1 MTVSTQVSRNEYT
14 GNGATT
20 QYDFTFRIL
29 DKSHLLV
36 QTLDTSENIV
46 TLTLGTDYTVTG
58 VNRYNGGKVVLTSAL
73 PAGYKISIERSTP
86 VTQEASIR
94 NQGGFFPEIHED
106 ALDKLTML
114 VQQAYGWWS
123 GLSLRKPSWLA
134 NYYDALNNRIR
145 NLRDPSQDQ
154 DAVTKSYADGLYDG
168 AISYSDAQFER
179 TLRVPESSVGVI
191 PGVAARKNH
200 ILAFNSTG
208 NPITVLPESG
218 SAADVLIDLASS
230 EDGLGSYMVN
240 FKRNPLAAAI
250 STAVSVAMALSS
262 LNVSVWEF
270 RDLVTDRPDAED
282 QNTWDWSP
290 AIQAAYN
297 NIGTYLPYIMGTNT
311 RHASATLQFP
321 PGYYRC
327 SEQVQADF
335 SSYSGYVYG
344 RPKVTITGYGASIGC
359 GVEQDYAWV
368 IKGTLLNLSGL
379 DFVTDPTVN
388 YAYGLK
394 LGDENKTTSNYAV
407 TGVIRDVRG
416 FNLTKFIVCGWA
428 FDMRIEGIYATGF
441 KQDPSVSEPATAFE
455 ILKHVSDNCNN
466 ITIIRPQFETTN
478 TKNYRA
484 FRIIGN
490 STLST
495 HHDIHIWGG
504 HFESHQWGIRL
515 ISIEADTTTS
525 RPAIT
530 RSSFNGMTLLE
541 NGADGDTTAPASTNL
556 IVLEQTHSCAFRSC
570 NISTTNTTTN
580 AYDPLSHKSLIKYS
594 GSAMRL
600 LLDSCYFVTAFA
612 GVAGSSNNRN
622 MYSVVDTTEHSSG
635 RYSLTYRD
643 CTINNFAT
651 TVSNGCV
658 MAGGTNG
665 SRKII
670 ESISDDGTKWSLGY
684 TTNDAM
690 TGTVADMITVSNDGV
705 VIANSF
711 AATNFDSSSAIRI
724 GYNNTTPGQ
733 RSINFYGAGTTTL
746 TGQVYGNS
754 AGSVTVTSTNNIFL
768 SPNGGSGETMYTGNL
783 KPNATGSYSL
793 GTSSFYPNNIY
804 SQNAVTVV
812 SDVNYKANVKVLSEE
827 EEYQTL
833 ISAVGSL
840 PFSAWQLKSAIAE
853 KGADSARW
861 HVGVIAQQVKSAITD
876 AGLDWTKYGLITYES
891 FSQEVTKGDDG
902 YYYPVVDE
910 EEAPKIPVNACG
922 YIDAIDGADSV
933 ITADDG
939 TITYTREIYMLRME
953 EFFTLRMAYIE
964 RKFS

>member
-1 MTVSTQVSRNEYT
+1 M
-14 GNGATT
+14 ATT
-20 QYDFTFRIL
+20 PTNKPIPSEDPRDLKFNAGKIDEEVNGSADYYTDRFGVQRLTNTGRNNQFQDAQTEREHDFTEQMTQQADDWLGQFNQQNS
-29 DKSHLLV
+29 DFQQFLLSSGY
-36 QTLDTSENIV
+36 QF
-46 TLTLGTDYTVTG
+46 LGDYEDG
-58 VNRYNGGKVVLTSAL
+58 PFQFSA
-73 PAGYKISIERSTP
+73 
-86 VTQEASIR
+86 R
-94 NQGGFFPEIHED
+94 NQYIRYDNQYYRLNAATDVGFTTTGID
-106 ALDKLTML
+106 AT
-114 VQQAYGWWS
+114 S
-123 GLSLRKPSWLA
+123 FA
-134 NYYDALNNRIR
+134 ND
-145 NLRDPSQDQ
+145 
-154 DAVTKSYADGLYDG
+154 VTHFVLMDGD
-168 AISYSDAQFER
+168 
-179 TLRVPESSVGVI
+179 TLRQ
-191 PGVAARKNH
+191 N
-200 ILAFNSTG
+200 
-208 NPITVLPESG
+208 
-218 SAADVLIDLASS
+218 LASS
-230 EDGLGSYMVN
+230 EDGMGGYLVDAT
-240 FKRNPLAAAI
+240 RNPLAAAI
-250 STAVSVAMALSS
+250 KTQTVAAALSA
-262 LNVSVWEF
+262 LRISVWEF
-270 RDLVTDRPDAED
+270 AHHITDKPDASD
-282 QNTWDWSP
+282 PNTWDWSP
-290 AIQAAYN
+290 AIQAAFDY
-297 NIGTYLPYIMGTNT
+297 IGTYVSLTINGNT
-311 RHASATLQFP
+311 RYASAGLDFP

-327 SEQVQADF
+327 SSQVIADF

-344 RPKVTITGYGASIGC
+344 RPRVTITGYGASVGC
-359 GVEQDYAWV
+359 GVEQDFTWKV
-368 IKGTLLNLSGL
+368 IGTLLNMSGP
-379 DFVTDPTVN
+379 DFVADATVN
-388 YAYGLK
+388 YSYAMK
-394 LGDENKTTSNYAV
+394 LGDESQTTSNYAV

-416 FNLTKFIVCGWA
+416 FGLTKFIVCGWA
-428 FDMRIEGIYATGF
+428 FDMRIEGPYATGF

-515 ISIEADTTTS
+515 ISIEADTATS

-541 NGADGDTTAPASTNL
+541 NGGDGDTTAPASTNL
-556 IVLEQTHSCAFRSC
+556 IVLEQTHNCAFRSC

-612 GVAGSSNNRN
+612 GVSGASNNRN

-643 CTINNFAT
+643 CTINNYAT
-651 TVSNGCV
+651 SVANGRV
-658 MAGGTNG
+658 MSGGATG

-670 ESISDDGTKWSLGY
+670 ESISDDGNTWSLGY

-690 TGTVADMITVSNDGV
+690 TGAVAVMISVSYDGV
-705 VIANSF
+705 VTAGSF
-711 AATNFDSSSAIRI
+711 AATNFDPSSAIRI
-724 GYNNTTPGQ
+724 GYNNTIAGQ
-733 RSINFYGAGTTTL
+733 RSVNFYGAGNTTL

-754 AGSVTVTSTNNIFL
+754 AGSVTVSSTNNIFL
-768 SPNGGSGETMYTGNL
+768 IPNSGSGETLYTGNL

-793 GTSSFYPNNIY
+793 GTSSFYPKNIY

-812 SDVNYKANVKVLSEE
+812 CDVNYKANVKVLSEE

-833 ISAVGSL
+833 ISAVGSV

-876 AGLDWTKYGLITYES
+876 AGLDWTKYGVITYES
-891 FSQEVTKGDDG
+891 FSQAVTKGDDG
-902 YYYPVVDE
+902 YYYPVVGE
-910 EEAPKIPVNACG
+910 EEASKIPVNASG

-964 RKFS
+964 SKLS

>member
-1 MTVSTQVSRNEYT
+1 
-14 GNGATT
+14 
-20 QYDFTFRIL
+20 
-29 DKSHLLV
+29 
-36 QTLDTSENIV
+36 
-46 TLTLGTDYTVTG
+46 
-58 VNRYNGGKVVLTSAL
+58 
-73 PAGYKISIERSTP
+73 
-86 VTQEASIR
+86 
-94 NQGGFFPEIHED
+94 
-106 ALDKLTML
+106 
-114 VQQAYGWWS
+114 
-123 GLSLRKPSWLA
+123 
-134 NYYDALNNRIR
+134 
-145 NLRDPSQDQ
+145 
-154 DAVTKSYADGLYDG
+154 
-168 AISYSDAQFER
+168 
-179 TLRVPESSVGVI
+179 
-191 PGVAARKNH
+191 
-200 ILAFNSTG
+200 
-208 NPITVLPESG
+208 
-218 SAADVLIDLASS
+218 
-230 EDGLGSYMVN
+230 
-240 FKRNPLAAAI
+240 
-250 STAVSVAMALSS
+250 
-262 LNVSVWEF
+262 
-270 RDLVTDRPDAED
+270 
-282 QNTWDWSP
+282 
-290 AIQAAYN
+290 
-297 NIGTYLPYIMGTNT
+297 
-311 RHASATLQFP
+311 
-321 PGYYRC
+321 
-327 SEQVQADF
+327 
-335 SSYSGYVYG
+335 
-344 RPKVTITGYGASIGC
+344 
-359 GVEQDYAWV
+359 
-368 IKGTLLNLSGL
+368 
-379 DFVTDPTVN
+379 
-388 YAYGLK
+388 
-394 LGDENKTTSNYAV
+394 
-407 TGVIRDVRG
+407 
-416 FNLTKFIVCGWA
+416 
-428 FDMRIEGIYATGF
+428 
-441 KQDPSVSEPATAFE
+441 
-455 ILKHVSDNCNN
+455 
-466 ITIIRPQFETTN
+466 
-478 TKNYRA
+478 
-484 FRIIGN
+484 
-490 STLST
+490 
-495 HHDIHIWGG
+495 
-504 HFESHQWGIRL
+504 
-515 ISIEADTTTS
+515 
-525 RPAIT
+525 
-530 RSSFNGMTLLE
+530 
-541 NGADGDTTAPASTNL
+541 
-556 IVLEQTHSCAFRSC
+556 
-570 NISTTNTTTN
+570 TNTTTN

-651 TVSNGCV
+651 TVSNGRV

-711 AATNFDSSSAIRI
+711 AATNFDPSSAIRI

-768 SPNGGSGETMYTGNL
+768 VANGGSGETMYTGNL
-783 KPNATGSYSL
+783 KPNAAGSYSF

-812 SDVNYKANVKVLSEE
+812 CDVNYKANVKVLSEE

-833 ISAVGSL
+833 ISAVGSV

>member
-1 MTVSTQVSRNEYT
+1 M
-14 GNGATT
+14 ATT
-20 QYDFTFRIL
+20 PTNKPIPSEDPRDLKFNAGKIDEEVNGSADYYTDRFGVQRLTNTGRNNQFQTAQTEREHDFTEQMTQQADDWLGQFNQQNS
-29 DKSHLLV
+29 DFQQFLLNSGY
-36 QTLDTSENIV
+36 QF
-46 TLTLGTDYTVTG
+46 LGDYDDG
-58 VNRYNGGKVVLTSAL
+58 PFQFSA
-73 PAGYKISIERSTP
+73 
-86 VTQEASIR
+86 R
-94 NQGGFFPEIHED
+94 NQYIRYDNQYYRLNAATDVGFTTTGID
-106 ALDKLTML
+106 AT
-114 VQQAYGWWS
+114 S
-123 GLSLRKPSWLA
+123 FA
-134 NYYDALNNRIR
+134 ND
-145 NLRDPSQDQ
+145 
-154 DAVTKSYADGLYDG
+154 VTHFVLMDGD
-168 AISYSDAQFER
+168 
-179 TLRVPESSVGVI
+179 TLRQ
-191 PGVAARKNH
+191 N
-200 ILAFNSTG
+200 
-208 NPITVLPESG
+208 
-218 SAADVLIDLASS
+218 LASY
-230 EDGLGSYMVN
+230 EDGLGSYMVS
-240 FKRNPLAAAI
+240 FKRNPLAAAV

-270 RDLVTDRPDAED
+270 RDFVTDRPDAED

-290 AIQAAYN
+290 AIQAAFN
-297 NIGTYLPYIMGTNT
+297 NIGTYLPYAMGANT

-327 SEQVQADF
+327 SEQVLADF

-379 DFVTDPTVN
+379 DFITDPTVN

-441 KQDPSVSEPATAFE
+441 KQDPSVSEPATFFE

-478 TKNYRA
+478 TKNFRA

-504 HFESHQWGIRL
+504 HFEAHQWGVKL
-515 ISIEADTTTS
+515 ISIEKDTATS

-530 RSSFNGMTLLE
+530 RVSFNGMTLLE

-556 IVLEQTHSCAFRSC
+556 IVLEQAHNCAFRSC
-570 NISTTNTTTN
+570 NISTTNTTTDT
-580 AYDPLSHKSLIKYS
+580 YDSASHKSLIKYS

-612 GVAGSSNNRN
+612 GVSGSSNNRN

-651 TVSNGCV
+651 TVSNGRV
-658 MAGGTNG
+658 MAGGTTG

-684 TTNDAM
+684 TTSDAM
-690 TGTVADMITVSNDGV
+690 TGSVADMITVSYDGV
-705 VIANSF
+705 VTAGSF
-711 AATNFDSSSAIRI
+711 SATNFDPASAIRI
-724 GYNNTTPGQ
+724 GYNNTTAGQ
-733 RSINFYGAGTTTL
+733 RSVNFYGAGNTTL

-754 AGSVTVTSTNNIFL
+754 AGSITVSSTNNIFL
-768 SPNGGSGETMYTGNL
+768 VPNGGLGETQVTGNI
-783 KPNATGSYSL
+783 KPTTAAAYSF

-812 SDVNYKANVKVLSEE
+812 CDINYKANIKTISEDD
-827 EEYQTL
+827 EYQAL
-833 ISAVGSL
+833 IAAIGSV
-840 PFSAWQLKSAIAE
+840 PFKAWQLKAAINE
-853 KGADSARW
+853 KGEDSARW
-861 HVGVIAQQVKSAITD
+861 HVGVLAQQVRDAITT
-876 AGLDWTKYGLITYES
+876 AGLDWTKYGVITRES
-891 FSQEVTKGDDG
+891 HNQIVTRGDDG
-902 YYYPVVDE
+902 NYYPVVSDD
-910 EEAPKIPVNACG
+910 EAPAVPVNATG

-933 ITADDG
+933 ATSEDG
-939 TITYTREIYMLRME
+939 TVTYTREIYMLRME
-953 EFFTLRMAYIE
+953 EFLTLRLAYIE
-964 RKFS
+964 GKLV

>member
-1 MTVSTQVSRNEYT
+1 MNKMFTQPT
-14 GNGATT
+14 GPVAKQVNKQAIARVNGIK
-20 QYDFTFRIL
+20 QSEVGIL
-29 DKSHLLV
+29 
-36 QTLDTSENIV
+36 N
-46 TLTLGTDYTVTG
+46 TLTAVD
-58 VNRYNGGKVVLTSAL
+58 S
-73 PAGYKISIERSTP
+73 YKILYDTD
-86 VTQEASIR
+86 TQTSWFRGEASGTPTSW
-94 NQGGFFPEIHED
+94 NVSGNSLTLVTSSGNFN
-106 ALDKLTML
+106 LKL
-114 VQQAYGWWS
+114 AD
-123 GLSLRKPSWLA
+123 LRQ
-134 NYYDALNNRIR
+134 N
-145 NLRDPSQDQ
+145 
-154 DAVTKSYADGLYDG
+154 
-168 AISYSDAQFER
+168 
-179 TLRVPESSVGVI
+179 
-191 PGVAARKNH
+191 
-200 ILAFNSTG
+200 
-208 NPITVLPESG
+208 
-218 SAADVLIDLASS
+218 LASS
-230 EDGLGSYMVN
+230 EDGMGGYLVDAT
-240 FKRNPLAAAI
+240 RNPLAAAI
-250 STAVSVAMALSS
+250 STAISVATALSS
-262 LNVSVWEF
+262 ISVSVWEF
-270 RDLVTDRPDAED
+270 RDLVTDRPVAGD

-290 AIQAAYN
+290 AIQAAFN
-297 NIGTYLPYIMGTNT
+297 RIGTYLPYTMGTNT
-311 RHASATLQFP
+311 RHASATLLFP

-327 SEQVQADF
+327 SEQVLADF

-441 KQDPSVSEPATAFE
+441 KQDPSVTEPATFFE
-455 ILKHVSDNCNN
+455 ILAHVSDNCNN
-466 ITIIRPQFETTN
+466 ITLIRPQFETTN
-478 TKNYRA
+478 TKNFRA
-484 FRIIGN
+484 IRIIGN
-490 STLST
+490 SHLST
-495 HHDIHIWGG
+495 HHDIHIFGG
-504 HFESHQWGIRL
+504 HLEAHQWGVKL
-515 ISIEADTTTS
+515 LSIEVDTTTS
-525 RPAIT
+525 RPAAT
-530 RSSFNGMTLLE
+530 RVSFNGLTFLE
-541 NGADGDTTAPASTNL
+541 NGADIDTTAPASTNL
-556 IVLEQTHSCAFRSC
+556 IVLENTHNCAFRSC

-612 GVAGSSNNRN
+612 SVSGASNNRN

-643 CTINNFAT
+643 CTINNYAT
-651 TVSNGCV
+651 SVANGRV
-658 MAGGTNG
+658 MSGGATG

-690 TGTVADMITVSNDGV
+690 TGTVADMITVSYDGV
-705 VIANSF
+705 VTAGSF
-711 AATNFDSSSAIRI
+711 AATNFDPASAIRI
-724 GYNNTTPGQ
+724 GYNNTTAGQ
-733 RSINFYGAGTTTL
+733 RSVNFYGAGNTTL

-754 AGSVTVTSTNNIFL
+754 AGSITVSSTNNIFL
-768 SPNGGSGETMYTGNL
+768 SPNSGSGETMYTGNL

-812 SDVNYKANVKVLSEE
+812 SDEFYKANIKVLSAD
-827 EEYQTL
+827 EEYQLL
-833 ISAVGSL
+833 ISAIGSV
-840 PFSAWQLKSAIAE
+840 PFSAWQLKAAIAE
-853 KGADSARW
+853 KGSDSARW

-876 AGLDWTKYGLITYES
+876 AGLDWTKYGVITYES
-891 FSQEVTKGDDG
+891 FSQTVTKGDDG

-910 EEAPKIPVNACG
+910 GDASKIPVNAYG

-933 ITADDG
+933 ITGDDG

-964 RKFS
+964 SKL

>member
-36 QTLDTSENIV
+36 QTLDNSESIV

-86 VTQEASIR
+86 VTQESSIR

-230 EDGLGSYMVN
+230 EDGLGSYLVSS
-240 FKRNPLAAAI
+240 KRNPLAAAI
-250 STAVSVAMALSS
+250 STANSVATALSS
-262 LNVSVWEF
+262 ISVSVWEF
-270 RDLVTDRPDAED
+270 RDLVTDRPVAGD

-290 AIQAAYN
+290 AIQAAFN
-297 NIGTYLPYIMGTNT
+297 RIGTYLPYTMGTNT
-311 RHASATLQFP
+311 RHASATLLFP

-327 SEQVQADF
+327 SEQVLADF

-388 YAYGLK
+388 YAYALK

-407 TGVIRDVRG
+407 TGVIRDMRG
-416 FNLTKFIVCGWA
+416 FSLTKFIVAAWA
-428 FDMRIEGIYATGF
+428 FDMRIEGPYATGF

-504 HFESHQWGIRL
+504 HFESHQWGVRL
-515 ISIEADTTTS
+515 ISVEADS
-525 RPAIT
+525 ASNRPAVT
-530 RSSFNGMTLLE
+530 RLSFNGMTLLE
-541 NGADGDTTAPASTNL
+541 NGATGDTTTAASTNL
-556 IVLEQTHSCAFRSC
+556 FVLENAHSCAFRSC
-570 NISTTNTTTN
+570 NISTTNTTTD
-580 AYDPLSHKSLIKYS
+580 AYDSATHKSLIKYT

-600 LLDSCYFVTAFA
+600 VLDSCYFVTAFV
-612 GVAGSSNNRN
+612 GVSGASNNRN
-622 MYSVVDTTEHSSG
+622 MLSVVDTTEHSSG
-635 RYSLTYRD
+635 RYSLSYSN

-651 TVSNGCV
+651 SAGNGRV
-658 MAGGTNG
+658 MSGAVNG

-670 ESISDDGTKWSLGY
+670 ESISDDGQTWSLGY
-684 TTNDAM
+684 TTSDAM
-690 TGTVADMITVSNDGV
+690 TGTVANMVTVSYDGV
-705 VIANSF
+705 LTATTIV
-711 AATNFDSSSAIRI
+711 ATNFDPLSAIRI
-724 GYNNTTPGQ
+724 GYNNTIAGQ

-746 TGQVYGNS
+746 TGSVYGNS
-754 AGSVTVTSTNNIFL
+754 AGSVTLSTTNNLFL
-768 SPNGGSGETMYTGNL
+768 QPTGETLFTGNL
-783 KPNATGSYSL
+783 KPGTTAAYSL
-793 GTSSFYPNNIY
+793 GTSSFYPTNIY

-812 SDVNYKANVKVLSEE
+812 SDEYYKANVKVISEE
-827 EEYQTL
+827 EEYQSL
-833 ISAVGSL
+833 VSAIGGV

-853 KGADSARW
+853 KGAELARW
-861 HVGVIAQQVKSAITD
+861 HVGVLAQQVRDAITG

-891 FSQEVTKGDDG
+891 HSQIVTLGDDG
-902 YYYPVVDE
+902 NYYPVTSDDGE
-910 EEAPKIPVNACG
+910 SSAIPVNASG
-922 YIDAIDGADSV
+922 FIDAIDGADSV
-933 ITADDG
+933 VTSEDG
-939 TITYTREIYMLRME
+939 TVTYTRGIYMLRME